1 MANTGSAPV
10 RGAKRSA
17 ESVWSMGMGRVSG
30 IPIRLHFTFLVLLG
44 WLAVSGP
51 LTGLLFVVGVFICV
65 VLHELGHSIVAQKY
79 GIGVA
84 EIVLYPIGGVARLE
98 KLPEPK
104 QEVWIALA
112 GPAVNVVLAVILF
125 AALIATHSPIPW
137 GDFFGPGGG
146 LLQRLLFANLMLCG
160 FNLIPAFPMDGG
172 RVLRAILAIN
182 LGELRGTEIAAAVGQ
197 VLAIILI
204 FVALWQ
210 QMAFLVFIGVFVYLG
225 AGQEANMY
233 RGRALVEG
241 VPVHKATITDFRMLS
256 PGASL
261 GEAAEL
267 LLKTSQ
273 QDFPV
278 VNGDEAIGILTRNSL
293 LRGLAEEGKT
303 GYVTRWMDREFL
315 TVSPD
320 LDLASIAADMQSGQQ
335 TCALVMRD
343 GELLGIVTLENLAEL
358 LLVRQATKDV

>member
-1 MANTGSAPV
+1 
-10 RGAKRSA
+10 
-17 ESVWSMGMGRVSG
+17 MGLGRVSG
-30 IPIRLHFTFLVLLG
+30 IPIRLHFTFLLLLG
-44 WLAVSGP
+44 WLAVSGS
-51 LTGLLFVVGVFICV
+51 LVGMLLVVGVFICV
-65 VLHELGHSIVAQKY
+65 VLHELGHSVVAQKY

-104 QEVWIALA
+104 QEFWIALA
-112 GPAVNVVLAVILF
+112 GPAVNVILAAILY

-137 GDFFGPGGG
+137 SEFFGQGGG
-146 LLQRLLFANLMLCG
+146 LLQRLLFANLMLFG

-172 RVLRAILAIN
+172 RVLRAILAMKM
-182 LGELRGTEIAAAVGQ
+182 GDLRGTEIAAGIGQ
-197 VLAIILI
+197 MLAICLGFYGLI
-204 FVALWQ
+204 APQPFMIFIAL
-210 QMAFLVFIGVFVYLG
+210 FVFIG
-225 AGQEANMY
+225 AGQEASMY

-241 VPVHKATITDFRMLS
+241 VPVHKATITDFRTLA
-256 PGASL
+256 PDATL

-278 VNGDEAIGILTRNSL
+278 VHGEEAIGILTRNAL
-293 LRGLAEEGKT
+293 LRGLAEEGRT

-320 LDLASIAADMQSGQQ
+320 TDLSAIAADMQSGQQ
-335 TCALVMRD
+335 ACALVMRD